1 MKQKL
6 FNLLSLIFLFYLKL
20 VAVTGRLE
28 IINKDKIEENSMVGY
43 WHGDSYCMML
53 VLRQV
58 SKKIKRI
65 NVIVTADK
73 RGDVIEKIISHY
85 GAIALRIPDGLKIRH
100 YLRQLKEAS
109 KSEGILATAL
119 DGPLGPIHEPKK
131 LIFFLA
137 SETNKKMIYIYFQ
150 YTHVIR
156 LKHRWDQY
164 VIPLPFTRITA
175 VVKEL
180 GYISKEDLRNFTDYK
195 KQLKY

>member
-85 GAIALRIPDGLKIRH
+85 GAIALRIPDGLKIRY

-131 LIFFLA
+131 LIFFSLRDKQEDDIYLFSIYSCNKIKA
-137 SETNKKMIYIYFQ
+137 SLGP
-150 YTHVIR
+150 IR
-156 LKHRWDQY
+156 YSTTFH
-164 VIPLPFTRITA
+164 
-175 VVKEL
+175 
-180 GYISKEDLRNFTDYK
+180 
-195 KQLKY
+195 